1 MVIRLTEADQKKL
14 DELIES
20 ILFAV
25 QKNEL
30 SAANARNALVRT
42 IRAAAIGDE
51 EEFYDWLDPEHIRRW
66 KRELDTKG
74 S

>member
-1 MVIRLTEADQKKL
+1 MVTDQKQL
-14 DELIES
+14 DDMIES

-30 SAANARNALVRT
+30 SAAIARNALVRT
-42 IRAAAIGDE
+42 IRAAALGNE
-51 EEFYDWLDPEHIRRW
+51 KEFYDWLDPEHIRRW
-66 KRELDTKG
+66 KRELDAKG